1 MHELVQFFDEWEQ
14 IIPQDARKALQPIV
28 DKARAVSE
36 QADER
41 ALFETEWRMLTRPHL
56 YDYRTDAHGDY
67 NDRHLFRAWRIW
79 QASTHALRDSY
90 TGSTMVSDLQ
100 GPKIT
105 LRYATSAQADAAHEL
120 LCRVIDAAA
129 PLTDDRILQ
138 IAAEQDYGDEDPKC
152 ILRLARAL
160 ISAALNQQNK

>member
-28 DKARAVSE
+28 DKARVALTMASQE
-36 QADER
+36 GTTQQAAPEGP
-41 ALFETEWRMLTRPHL
+41 AL
-56 YDYRTDAHGDY
+56 
-67 NDRHLFRAWRIW
+67 
-79 QASTHALRDSY
+79 HALRDGY

-105 LRYATSAQADAAHEL
+105 LRYATSTQADAAHEL
-120 LCRVIDAAA
+120 LCRVIDTAA